1 MKYDLKRTDN
11 IKRKR
16 MQQKLYIN
24 KDSVPTSGQAIRN
37 SHPLVYTGH
46 WFQDPSASSPT
57 VGPETSRYMK
67 SQPSISAF
75 GWEKNCVS
83 GPMSFKRMLFKGQLY
98 LEGQKSYASM

>member
-1 MKYDLKRTDN
+1 MILKELIN

-46 WFQDPSASSPT
+46 WFQDPPASSPT
-57 VGPETSRYMK
+57 VGSWYMK

-83 GPMSFKRMLFKGQLY
+83 GPMSFKCMLFKGQLY
-98 LEGQKSYASM
+98 LEGEKNYASM